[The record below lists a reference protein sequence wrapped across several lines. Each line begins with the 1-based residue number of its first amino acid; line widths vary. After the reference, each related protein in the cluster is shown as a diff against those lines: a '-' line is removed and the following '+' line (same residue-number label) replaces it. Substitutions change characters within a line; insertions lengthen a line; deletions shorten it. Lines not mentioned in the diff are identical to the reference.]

1 MLKLRGG
8 FLVLLAVFTNP
19 CFSQADG
26 PSSLAAKIEAVID
39 SPDYRQARWGILV
52 VDSQSGETLY
62 ARDADRLFMP
72 ASTTKLFSC
81 STALAVLGPEY
92 KFETPVYR
100 RGEVKDGKLEG
111 DLILVAQGDLTL
123 GGRTDA
129 TGHMQFRNFDHTY
142 AGFFPDADL
151 TDTDPLAGLKELA
164 KQVAAAGI
172 RHVEGD
178 VLIDGR
184 LFEKGRGSGSGPEL
198 LTPIVVND
206 NVIDVRVTPGEKA
219 GEPAKAGT
227 RPLTRS
233 IQIDTQVE
241 TVAED
246 KKASIEIR
254 SGGPGRL
261 LVTGRIPV
269 KSKPVLRIFPV
280 GDPAQF
286 ARALFIEALSQAGVQ
301 VKASPVQEPRAQL
314 PEPGS
319 YQQLTRVAL
328 FTSPPFSEL
337 LKVTLKVSHNLY
349 ANTFPLLVA
358 VKNGKRSLSDGLH
371 VQRKFLADLGVPV
384 DTISFGGGAGASP
397 ADLVTPR
404 ATVHLLGAL
413 AKRSDFPILQAALPV
428 LGVDGTLATAVKG
441 DSPARGKVRAKT
453 GTYVWHDAMND
464 RGMLRSKALAGIM
477 TTAGG
482 RELTLAMFVN
492 DVPLPKEVT
501 SSREGQVLGKLCE
514 IIYQDQA
521 EHHK

>member
-1 MLKLRGG
+1 MLKFRGG
-8 FLVLLAVFTNP
+8 FLVLLAVFTSP
-19 CFSQADG
+19 CFSHADG

-39 SPDYRQARWGILV
+39 APDYRQARWGILV

-62 ARDADRLFMP
+62 ARDPDRLFMP

-81 STALAVLGPEY
+81 STALAVLGPDY
-92 KFETPVYR
+92 RFETPVYR
-100 RGEVKDGKLEG
+100 RGEVRDGKLEG

-129 TGHMQFRNFDHTY
+129 AGHM
-142 AGFFPDADL
+142 
-151 TDTDPLAGLKELA
+151 LAGLKELA
-164 KQVAAAGI
+164 KQVAATGI
-172 RHVEGD
+172 RQVEGD
-178 VLIDGR
+178 VLIDDR
-184 LFEKGRGSGSGPEL
+184 FFEKGRGSGSGPEL

-206 NVIDVRVTPGEKA
+206 NVTDVRVTPGEKA
-219 GEPAKAGT
+219 GEPAKVET

-246 KKASIEIR
+246 KKANIEIR
-254 SGGPGRL
+254 FVAPWRL
-261 LVTGRIPV
+261 LVAGQIPL
-269 KSKPVLRIFPV
+269 KSKPVLRIYAV
-280 GDPAQF
+280 GDPLPF
-286 ARALFIEALSQAGVQ
+286 ARALFIEALNHAGVQ
-301 VKASPVQEPRAQL
+301 VKADPVQEPRAQL
-314 PEPGS
+314 PEQAG

-384 DTISFGGGAGASP
+384 DTISFGGGAGGSP

-404 ATVHLLGAL
+404 ATVHLLRAL

-428 LGVDGTLATAVKG
+428 LGVDGTLVTSVKS

-514 IIYQDQA
+514 IVYQDQA
-521 EHHK
+521 EHRK